1 MTFTCALLAFLVA
14 APPSAPASLD
24 DIRREPDAKRRFERA
39 IAFADAQG
47 LAARQLVR
55 DNGLRADLEK
65 LLTTTVEAAQLA
77 LDSLRS
83 TGLRPSKLS
92 KQYKKGEVRTREL
105 ERLLGDLAL
114 ALSVDD
120 RPTAEKARDQVGVIH
135 EEFLLGVMSK

>member
-1 MTFTCALLAFLVA
+1 MTFVCSLLALLVVAPPA
-14 APPSAPASLD
+14 APTSLD
-24 DIRREPDAKRRFERA
+24 EIRREPDARRRFERA
-39 IAFADAQG
+39 IAFADAQL

-65 LLTTTVEAAQLA
+65 LLATTVEAAQLA

-92 KQYKKGEVRTREL
+92 RQYKKGEVRTREF

-114 ALSVDD
+114 ALSVED
-120 RPTAEKARDQVGVIH
+120 RPTAEKARDQIGLIH

>member
-1 MTFTCALLAFLVA
+1 MTLPALLLAFLAV

-24 DIRREPDAKRRFERA
+24 DVRREPDPKRRFERA
-39 IAFADAQG
+39 IELADAQC

-55 DNGLRADLEK
+55 DNGLRTDLEK
-65 LLTTTVEAAQLA
+65 LLVTTADAVQLA

-92 KQYKKGEVRTREL
+92 KQYKRGEVRTREM
-105 ERLLGDLAL
+105 ERLLSDLVL

-120 RPTAEKARDQVGVIH
+120 RSLAEKTRDQVAIAH
-135 EEFLLGVMSK
+135 EEFLLGVMAK

>member
-1 MTFTCALLAFLVA
+1 MTFVCSLLTLLIA
-14 APPSAPASLD
+14 APPGVPTSLD
-24 DIRREPDAKRRFERA
+24 EIRREPDAKRRFERA

-65 LLTTTVEAAQLA
+65 LLATTVEAAQLA

-105 ERLLGDLAL
+105 ERLLTDLAL

-120 RPTAEKARDQVGVIH
+120 RPAAEKARDQVGVIH